1 MLEAQNQDARF
12 VGTDIGGSILASRI
26 RKKSDKTKMS
36 SRDFREIPRQETQE
50 SRYKEEKE
58 KQTRDSD
65 DYFAKE
71 RRGEE
76 EVHQRHQSN
85 YFPNLTN
92 RLPARA
98 KYRSRADIVCAILRV
113 ATEGAKKSR
122 ITSHAY
128 VSYPHIEEYINFLL
142 DNDMLKYNPE
152 SRNYHTTEKGHR
164 LIKLYDEAKMIFN
177 PR

>member
-1 MLEAQNQDARF
+1 M
-12 VGTDIGGSILASRI
+12 GTDIGGSILASRRI
-26 RKKSDKTKMS
+26 RKKGDKTKMS
-36 SRDFREIPRQETQE
+36 SRDFREIPRREKQE
-50 SRYKEEKE
+50 SRYKEEKQE
-58 KQTRDSD
+58 QIRDS

-71 RRGEE
+71 RRTEE
-76 EVHQRHQSN
+76 REEAHPHHQSS

-128 VSYPHIEEYINFLL
+128 VSYPHIKEYINFLL